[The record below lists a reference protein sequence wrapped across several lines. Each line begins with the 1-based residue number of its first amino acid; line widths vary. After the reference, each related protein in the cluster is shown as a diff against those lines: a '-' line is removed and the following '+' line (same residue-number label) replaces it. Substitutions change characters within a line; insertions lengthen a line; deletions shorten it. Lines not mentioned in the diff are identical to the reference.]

1 MELRQL
7 RYFVTVA
14 EELHF
19 GRAAER
25 LTIVQSAVSQQ
36 IGRLERELG
45 VELFDRSPRHVR
57 LTEAGAVFLPAA
69 RAILDAERRALDTI
83 AEHVASRETILR
95 IGTSRGMGDRLTS
108 VLESLAASG
117 YRVELTSTSPGERIR
132 RVADRE
138 LDGAFI
144 RGEPGGPGEPG
155 EPGEASDADVRFVPV
170 WQDELLVALPARHPL
185 AAEDPVPL
193 PRLADLPLIITD
205 RRANPALVD
214 LVTRECQDAGFTPV
228 PGPPHSTLQ
237 DTLAS
242 LGAGTEGWTVVYTT
256 AAAQVRTTRVA
267 FRRVTPPLSLPA
279 VLVVPRTPSPRTTA
293 LLTACRPVP

>member
-69 RAILDAERRALDTI
+69 RAVLDAERRAVDTI
-83 AEHVASRETILR
+83 GEYVDSRETVLR
-95 IGTSRGMGDRLTS
+95 LGTSRGMGDRLTR
-108 VLESLAASG
+108 VLEALAASG
-117 YRVELTSTSPGERIR
+117 YRVELAAVSPEERLR
-132 RVADRE
+132 RVAERE
-138 LDGAFI
+138 LDAAFL
-144 RGEPGGPGEPG
+144 RGVDDDLGH
-155 EPGEASDADVRFVPV
+155 DVRMIPV
-170 WQDELLVALPARHPL
+170 WRDELMVALPSRHPL
-185 AAEDPVPL
+185 ASAPTLDL
-193 PRLADLPLIITD
+193 GDLASLPLVLVE

-214 LVTRECQDAGFTPV
+214 LVTRACQDAGFTPV

-242 LGAGTEGWTVVYTT
+242 LAAGTDGWTVLYAS
-256 AAAQVRTTRVA
+256 AADQVRTTRVA
-267 FRRVTPPLSLPA
+267 FRPVRPPLSLPA
-279 VLVVPRTPSPRTTA
+279 MLVVPPNTPSRTEA
-293 LLTACRPVP
+293 LLAACRVQDHDLGS

>member
-7 RYFVTVA
+7 RYFVAVA

-45 VELFDRSPRHVR
+45 VALFDRSPRHVR

-69 RAILDAERRALDTI
+69 RAVLDAERHAADTI
-83 AEHVASRETILR
+83 GAYVASRETVLR

-108 VLESLAASG
+108 ILEALAASR
-117 YRVELTSTSPGERIR
+117 YRVELSASAPEERIR
-132 RVADRE
+132 QVADRE
-138 LDGAFI
+138 LDAAFV
-144 RGEPGGPGEPG
+144 RGVADPPEG
-155 EPGEASDADVRFVPV
+155 ADVRLLPV
-170 WQDELLVALPARHPL
+170 WQDELLVALPARHPFADEESIDL
-185 AAEDPVPL
+185 A
-193 PRLADLPLIITD
+193 RLADLPLIMTD
-205 RRANPALVD
+205 RRANPALVE
-214 LVTRECQDAGFTPV
+214 LVVRACEDAGFTPV

-242 LGAGTEGWTVVYTT
+242 LGAGTDGWTVVYS
-256 AAAQVRTTRVA
+256 AAADQVRTTRVA
-267 FRRVTPPLSLPA
+267 FRPVRPPLSLPA
-279 VLVVPRTPSPRTTA
+279 VLVVPANPPARVSALIKAARNSGPRTG
-293 LLTACRPVP
+293 